1 MTTETLAHHLSANA
15 LLNWRL
21 RTVDDVAAAVSDL
34 IIDTQVWAVRFLAA
48 DAQSWAP
55 NRQVLVGTPAVAGV
69 DAVRGEIDLALDAE
83 YLRNG
88 PVLGSGES
96 PSNLK
101 LRSVP
106 PPGWEQQWRA
116 TVAPEE
122 SVPAPPPPAPETLAG
137 AVLGSAA
144 DSGSL
149 VRMATL
155 NTCRVETA
163 DGVRTQIAD
172 LLIGDADWWL
182 SYLDL
187 AMGPDASRRVSDRM
201 RTATRALVPRECID
215 WFDRDACVLYLT
227 IWADE
232 LHDAALEKHPAAV
245 AEDDRLV
252 RVVKR

>member
-1 MTTETLAHHLSANA
+1 MTIETHANHLSANA

-34 IIDTQVWAVRFLAA
+34 IIDTQDWAVRFLAA

-69 DAVRGEIDLALDAE
+69 DEVRGEIDLALDAE
-83 YLRNG
+83 FLRTG

-122 SVPAPPPPAPETLAG
+122 SVPAPPPLAPETVAG
-137 AVLGSAA
+137 GALGSSA
-144 DSGSL
+144 DSSSL

-155 NTCRVETA
+155 NACRVETA
-163 DGVRTQIAD
+163 DGVRMQIAD

-182 SYLDL
+182 SYFDL
-187 AMGPDASRRVSDRM
+187 AMGPDAGRRVSDRM
-201 RTATRALVPRECID
+201 RTATRALVPRDCID

-232 LHDAALEKHPAAV
+232 LHGAALEKHPAAV
-245 AEDDRLV
+245 ADDRLV